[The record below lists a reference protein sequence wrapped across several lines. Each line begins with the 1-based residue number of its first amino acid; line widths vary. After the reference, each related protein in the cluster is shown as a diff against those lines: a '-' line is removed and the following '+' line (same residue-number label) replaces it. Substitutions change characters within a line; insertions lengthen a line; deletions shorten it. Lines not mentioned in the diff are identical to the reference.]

1 MTKVGVSVD
10 KESLDTFFKTL
21 DGKTVTG
28 AIADGAKKHIAM
40 PAGGE
45 AAAKEEEKPAE
56 KEDEPEDVDMGG
68 LFGDDD

>member
-40 PAGGE
+40 PAGGGGGARP
-45 AAAKEEEKPAE
+45 AALLVVLLQQRK
-56 KEDEPEDVDMGG
+56 
-68 LFGDDD
+68 